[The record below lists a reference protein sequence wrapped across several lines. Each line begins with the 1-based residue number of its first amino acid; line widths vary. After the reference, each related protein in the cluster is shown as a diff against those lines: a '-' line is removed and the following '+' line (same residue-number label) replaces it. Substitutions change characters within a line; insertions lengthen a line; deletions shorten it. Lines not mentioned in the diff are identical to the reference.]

1 MKKTAQVNGQLDLDV
16 YAILLE
22 IAEGQNIKPST
33 LVGKIITDFV
43 QIYHY
48 KIQRGD
54 ITLSKPIIKKIF
66 ETIDPKKKQEI
77 IDFTSDF
84 IISEIRVQEGN
95 PTYEIFLKH
104 AMKWNKGKFRF
115 NRIRQEGSDLI
126 VSKHSLCKTWSEIQC
141 KIYAKCFEM
150 VGETV
155 LEMDYDS
162 EDSYS
167 IEVARHS

>member
-1 MKKTAQVNGQLDLDV
+1 MKKNAQVNGQLDWDT
-16 YAILLE
+16 YAVLLE

-66 ETIDPKKKQEI
+66 DTIDPKKKQEI

-84 IISEIRVQEGN
+84 IISEIRVQEGK

-104 AMKWNKGKFRF
+104 AMKWNKGRFQF
-115 NRIRQEGSDLI
+115 NRIRQGESDLI
-126 VSKHSLCKTWSEIQC
+126 VSKHSLCKMWSEIQC

-155 LEMDYDS
+155 LGMDYDS
-162 EDSYS
+162 DDYYS
-167 IEVARHS
+167 IEIARHS